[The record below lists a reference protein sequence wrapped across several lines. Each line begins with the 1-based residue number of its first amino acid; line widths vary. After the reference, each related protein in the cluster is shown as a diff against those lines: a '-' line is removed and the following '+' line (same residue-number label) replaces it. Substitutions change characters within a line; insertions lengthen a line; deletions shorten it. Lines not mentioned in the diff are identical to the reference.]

1 MKAELQQQIEE
12 LQQELKETQA
22 VVKERDWDEL
32 KDAALSEELEA
43 FRNRPPGARWVRTDV
58 QGLETAE
65 VEIADLQE
73 DLDQACWELEECCRD
88 AELNASHAKDS
99 VREEIK
105 DRHLKELSMKDE
117 MISLLKEK
125 LQLKR
130 KVLVLA

>member
-1 MKAELQQQIEE
+1 M
-12 LQQELKETQA
+12 
-22 VVKERDWDEL
+22 
-32 KDAALSEELEA
+32 
-43 FRNRPPGARWVRTDV
+43 

-99 VREEIK
+99 VHEEIK